1 MALANVAFLAAT
13 NGYKVLVMDW
23 DLEAPGLPY
32 YFRGLLEAPE
42 MRALKES
49 PGILDLVWDWTAS
62 LRTATTAAET
72 QAVFSRFD
80 DTDIFDRYVRTVL
93 ESHIT
98 NEGDPGRG
106 QLDFISAG
114 SPQIATPEPRD
125 YVDALAHF
133 SWPEF
138 FSDYAGGSVLENL
151 RAWAKRN
158 YDFILIDSRTGLAD
172 VSGICT
178 TQMPD
183 AVALCFILNRQ
194 NIDGVARVSAAI
206 RSRRQDEIELHAV
219 PMRVSAKGTAEEE
232 DARARGIMEL
242 SKIGGFSPEAVTDD
256 FRLLAVRAADNVPYY
271 ETLSPVIATDLL
283 TDPLTFNY
291 VRLAN
296 RLLDAALELPEIN
309 SAWIELVRR
318 RLQPRH
324 ATIEYVTKLTSA
336 DTGRAIAELES
347 LLESAFDTVMDGGDL
362 SDEYVKALVEA
373 ALFLV
378 SRGETPFDAVDM
390 LHRTL
395 DLLRALADAAPEKW
409 RAFLSTAIERHIE
422 TLSFYLDPEEEL
434 ALLEELD
441 GLLAEANTVA
451 TRLRRLASRR
461 RAARLYLLRN
471 EFEAAGQT
479 VDECVRL
486 IREITASSPKLAAD
500 QSEQVVAAVVE
511 ADFCRGEIAE
521 RQGDWRKASKAL
533 RNALAQLEKQDL
545 AGRTDFARLAFEVH
559 NRLARAPEAIMPP
572 EQAAEHAVAAAR
584 FGSQQ
589 APGSLV
595 AQFTE
600 LARVIVRS
608 ERPDLALAFCQFA
621 LDTQDRRIL
630 MQNANY
636 WGRVPRSAI
645 AFFQIIAELAQMVSR
660 GRPAESQG
668 PIALLAETA
677 VLVSRTLDRRRQHI
691 GERGR
696 DTLIE
701 PLLILHGALAE
712 AGAPPHLLAGLLM
725 AATEASPGRPRPP
738 PPPTTTTSS
747 KS

>member
-42 MRALKES
+42 ARALKES
-49 PGILDLVWDWTAS
+49 PGILNLVWDWIAS
-62 LRTATTAAET
+62 LRGATTAAET
-72 QAVFSRFD
+72 KAVFSRFD
-80 DTDIFDRYVRTVL
+80 DTDVFERYVRAVL
-93 ESHIT
+93 DTHIT
-98 NEGDPGRG
+98 SGGDPGQG
-106 QLDFISAG
+106 QLDFINAG
-114 SPQIATPEPRD
+114 SPQIMTPEPRD

-138 FSDYAGGSVLENL
+138 FTDYAGGSVLENL

-206 RSRRQDEIELHAV
+206 RNRRQDEIELYAV

-242 SKIGGFSPEAVTDD
+242 SKIGGFSAEAVTDD

-271 ETLSPVIATDLL
+271 ETLSPVIATDLI

-291 VRLAN
+291 VRLAS
-296 RLLDAALELPEIN
+296 RLLDTTLELPEI
-309 SAWIELVRR
+309 SSDWIELVRR

-324 ATIEYVTKLTSA
+324 ATIEYITKLTSA
-336 DTGRAIAELES
+336 DTGRAIAELET
-347 LLESAFDTVMDGGDL
+347 LIESAFDTVMDGGDL
-362 SDEYVKALVEA
+362 SDDYVKALVEA

-378 SRGETPFDAVDM
+378 SRGETPFEAIDM

-395 DLLRALADAAPEKW
+395 DLLRALADADPEKW
-409 RAFLSTAIERHIE
+409 RSVLSTTIERHIE
-422 TLSFYLDPEEEL
+422 TLSFYLDPDEEL

-451 TRLRRLASRR
+451 TRLRRLESRR

-471 EFEAAGQT
+471 EFEAASQT
-479 VDECVRL
+479 VLECVRL
-486 IREITASSPKLAAD
+486 IREITSSAPKLAPD
-500 QSEQVVAAVVE
+500 QNDQVLGAVVDTE
-511 ADFCRGEIAE
+511 LFRGEIAE
-521 RQGDWRKASKAL
+521 RQGDWRKASKAF
-533 RNALAQLEKQDL
+533 RNGLAQLEKQDL
-545 AGRTDFARLAFEVH
+545 TGRTDFVRLAFELH
-559 NRLARAPEAIMPP
+559 NRLARAPLTIMPVT
-572 EQAAEHAVAAAR
+572 QAAEHAVAAAR
-584 FGSQQ
+584 FGAQQ

-595 AQFTE
+595 AQFVE
-600 LARVIVRS
+600 LARVIVQA
-608 ERPDLALAFCQFA
+608 ENPDLALAFCHYA

-630 MQNANY
+630 MQTANY
-636 WGRVPRSAI
+636 WGRVPRTAI
-645 AFFQIIAELAQMVSR
+645 TFYQVAAELAQRISGA
-660 GRPAESQG
+660 GRTETQG

-677 VLVSRTLDRRRQHI
+677 VLVARTLDRRRQHV

-696 DTLIE
+696 ETLME
-701 PLLILHGALAE
+701 PVLILHRALAE
-712 AGAPPHLLAGLLM
+712 AGAPESLLATLLV
-725 AATEASPGRPRPP
+725 AATETSAGRSRPP
-738 PPPTTTTSS
+738 PPPP